1 MFSVL
6 RACLDYRVLRTG
18 SFVIPA
24 LTGRPFS
31 PIVLHIENK
40 RDAGLIGRADEKRTL
55 QGLLT
60 GARNGLGAALVIL
73 GEPGIGKTALL
84 KDVTAAASEMTVLR
98 SDGYEAE
105 SSIPYAALQRLGMA
119 LMDDVDELSAR
130 HQQALRV
137 AWGFDDGPP
146 PERFL
151 VGMAMLALLAE
162 AGGRRPVMCVVDDAH
177 WLDSESLSVLA
188 FVGRRLQAE
197 SAVLLFAARDHDDTD
212 RHFAGLD
219 SLRLSGLDD
228 VSAVELLRR
237 ATTTPIDNLAAT
249 QIAAATG
256 GNPLAL
262 IDLTHDLTVRRISDI
277 SLQLSPIPIGRQLEA
292 HYVRQV
298 AAMSPEVQEWLL
310 VAAAEATG
318 HPRLIASAAKRLR
331 VSNDCAVEAQRA
343 GLITVGDAVMFRHPL
358 VRSAIYS
365 AATGANRRRVHLELA
380 RAAAEM
386 GLVEVEARNAAES
399 TTDFDT
405 AVAARVEAVADRA
418 AKRGGLMS
426 QARLLAR
433 AAELTPKGYDRNGRL
448 LAAAEAAVEAGAALL
463 SIQLLDRLDTAS
475 LDAVQ
480 RGRVIAARAFT
491 GLFLADPDVVRGA
504 SAMMLQAAEQFHGHD
519 DEREQKALLHAYEFM
534 NGSEFLTTG
543 TTLTELGNRLDA
555 GARVRDGVHSS
566 VLCALAALILRPYP
580 EAVVLMRQAL
590 DSLLELSDA
599 DLLKFNYIGFIF
611 STALFDEAASELY
624 LDRAARVAR
633 DAGALRGL
641 DTVLWVRSLFE
652 LDRGD
657 PSSSALYIEQVREL
671 RRAIGFDAENV
682 VNISYLIW
690 TGTPRDQVEQ
700 IGAIIQQMGF
710 GGVHTTMCVALG
722 IRDLAEGLYDDAYR
736 RIGPKIAER
745 FVQVTDHQLADYVEA
760 AARSGHLDSA
770 RREAARISV
779 VAQASATPW
788 IRGLD
793 QRCQALLAQDTDA
806 EPHYQR
812 AIEYLGHAHTP
823 SDLARA
829 HLLYGEWLRR
839 RKRRREARANL
850 HTAVE
855 ILDRINAPALA
866 QRARTELVATGE
878 KISERQIVGGVKMST
893 REATVARMAA
903 HGATNA
909 EIAATL
915 FISTNT
921 VDYHLRK
928 VFGKFSISSR
938 RQLSERLGD
947 LT

>member
-1 MFSVL
+1 MWGADEFGP
-6 RACLDYRVLRTG
+6 RTAG
-18 SFVIPA
+18 ISA
-24 LTGRPFS
+24 LTDCAFS
-31 PIVLHIENK
+31 PIVLHIENN
-40 RDAGLIGRADEKRTL
+40 REQGLIGRADEKQTL
-55 QGLLT
+55 QGLLN
-60 GARNGLGAALVIL
+60 GARNGLGAALVVQ

-84 KDVTAAASEMTVLR
+84 EDVTADASGVTVLR

-105 SSIPYAALQRLGMA
+105 SSMPYAALQRLGMT
-119 LMDDVDELSAR
+119 LMGHIDKLSER

-137 AWGFDDGPP
+137 AWGLDDGPP
-146 PERFL
+146 PQRFL

-162 AGGRRPVMCVVDDAH
+162 AGERCPVVCLVDDAH
-177 WLDSESLSVLA
+177 WLDSESLSALA
-188 FVGRRLQAE
+188 FVARRLKGE
-197 SAVLLFAARDHDDTD
+197 SAVLLFATRDDDDTD
-212 RHFAGLD
+212 RQLAGVD
-219 SLRLSGLDD
+219 SLRLAGLDD
-228 VSAVELLRR
+228 ASAVQLLRR
-237 ATTTPIDNLAAT
+237 ATTVPIDNLAAMH
-249 QIAAATG
+249 IAAATG

-262 IDLTHDLTVRRISDI
+262 IDLRHDLSVRRISDI
-277 SLQLSPIPIGRQLEA
+277 SLQLEPVPVGRQLEA
-292 HYVRQV
+292 HYLRQV
-298 AAMSPEVQEWLL
+298 RAASDDVQQWLL

-318 HPRLIASAAKRLR
+318 HPRLIASAAKRLG
-331 VSNDCAVEAQRA
+331 VSSDCAVDAQRA
-343 GLITVGDAVMFRHPL
+343 GLVTVGDTVLFRHPL
-358 VRSAIYS
+358 VRSAVYG
-365 AATGANRRRVHLELA
+365 AAAGANRRRVHLELA
-380 RAAAEM
+380 RAAAEL
-386 GLVEVEARNAAES
+386 GLIELEARNAAEG
-399 TTDFDT
+399 TIDTDI

-418 AKRGGLMS
+418 GKRGGLMS
-426 QARLLAR
+426 QARLMAR
-433 AAELTPKGYDRNGRL
+433 AAELTPKGRDRNGRL
-448 LAAAEAAVEAGAALL
+448 LAAAEAALEAGAAQL
-463 SIQLLDRLDTAS
+463 SIQLMDRLDTDS

-480 RGRVIAARAFT
+480 RGRLIAARAFT
-491 GLFLADPDVVRGA
+491 GLFLADPGIVRGA
-504 SAMMLQAAEQFHGHD
+504 SAMMLQAAEQFRGHD
-519 DEREQKALLHAYEFM
+519 DEREQKALFHAYEFM

-566 VLCALAALILRPYP
+566 VLRALAALILRPYP
-580 EAVVLMRQAL
+580 EAVALMRHAL
-590 DSLLELSDA
+590 DSLLELTDA

-611 STALFDEAASELY
+611 STALFDETASELY

-690 TGTPRDQVEQ
+690 TGLPRDQVEQ
-700 IGAIIQQMGF
+700 VGEVIRQMGF

-722 IRDLAEGLYDDAYR
+722 IRDLAEGRYDDAYR

-760 AARSGHLDSA
+760 AARSGHLDDA

-788 IRGLD
+788 ISGLD
-793 QRCQALLAQDTDA
+793 QRCQALLADNADS

-812 AIEYLGHAHTP
+812 AIELLGHAHTP

-850 HTAVE
+850 HAAVE
-855 ILDRINAPALA
+855 IFDRINAPALA
-866 QRARTELVATGE
+866 HRARTELAATGE
-878 KISERQIVGGVKMST
+878 KISERRLVGGVKMST

-903 HGATNA
+903 DGATNS

-928 VFGKFSISSR
+928 VFGKLGLSSR
-938 RQLSERLGD
+938 RQLAERLGD